1 MGGRL
6 WVPVP
11 SGPLA
16 RYAAGYGS
24 WLSSRGY
31 SRWTVSHRLRQL
43 DLLSRWLEHERLSPA
58 ELTLECV
65 RECLAARRASG
76 YSSWL
81 SERSMGLLLEY
92 LRELGVVPAEA
103 ALTVVEDA
111 GERLLADYA
120 RYLLDERGLTEHTVF
135 ARYVAAARLFL
146 TSRVGSEVSALERL
160 AAECPKRSVSAASDL
175 TGGLRSLLRYLYLI
189 GAIPTPLV
197 WAVPTIADLR
207 DSSLPRGLE
216 RAVVQRLLSSC
227 DRRRAV
233 GRRDYAI
240 LLLLFRLGL
249 RAGEVAAIT
258 LDDIDW
264 RAGEL
269 LVRNGKGRREERLPL
284 PADIGEA
291 IVSYLHRRPPTGER
305 ALFLRVLAPAGAI
318 RGSAVSAIVRLA
330 CKRAGVSPSVA
341 SHALRHTA
349 AIEMLRAGA
358 TLVEIG
364 EVLRHQEPRTTRH
377 RPGGTSRSASTTTR
391 STVTDS
397 TLISAAFRHHPSNA
411 RTANPASGRGD
422 WCWKDYQTLRS
433 RERRQQRDDRRGPR
447 LS

>member
-1 MGGRL
+1 MASRL
-6 WVPVP
+6 WVPVA

-16 RYAAGYGS
+16 PYAAGYGS
-24 WLSSRGY
+24 WLAARGY
-31 SRWTVSHRLRQL
+31 SRWTVSHRLWQL
-43 DLLSRWLEHERLSPA
+43 DLLSRWLEREGLSLG
-58 ELTLECV
+58 ELTAERV
-65 RECLAARRASG
+65 REFLAARRAAG

-81 SERSMGLLLEY
+81 SERSTALPLEY
-92 LRELGVVPAEA
+92 LRELGVVPAEVA
-103 ALTVVEDA
+103 AMAMEDPL
-111 GERLLADYA
+111 ERLLVDYG

-135 ARYVAAARLFL
+135 ARYVPAARLFL
-146 TSRVGSEVSALERL
+146 ASRVGSDVSALARL
-160 AAECPKRSVSAASDL
+160 SGGDVSLFMAAECPKRSVSAARDL
-175 TGGLRSLLRYLYLI
+175 TPLRSFLRYLYLT
-189 GAIPTPLV
+189 GRVPTALV

-216 RAVVQRLLSSC
+216 RSVVKRLLSSC
-227 DRRRAV
+227 DRRRTV

-264 RAGEL
+264 RSGEL

-284 PADIGEA
+284 PADAGEA
-291 IVSYLHRRPPTGER
+291 IVSYLKRRPQTGER

-318 RGSAVSAIVRLA
+318 RGSAVSAVVRLA
-330 CKRAGVSPSVA
+330 CKRAGLSPSVG

-364 EVLRHQEPRTTRH
+364 EVLRHREPRTT
-377 RPGGTSRSASTTTR
+377 
-391 STVTDS
+391 
-397 TLISAAFRHHPSNA
+397 A
-411 RTANPASGRGD
+411 RYAKVDR
-422 WCWKDYQTLRS
+422 KTLR
-433 RERRQQRDDRRGPR
+433 R
-447 LS
+447 LARPWPEGGAA